1 MNVFFVGSG
10 PGDIE
15 LLTVK
20 ANSLIKKADI
30 LIYPGSLINK
40 EILKLAKKDT
50 LLIDSAILNL
60 KEIIEIVIN
69 GVKDKKIVVRLASGE
84 PSIYG
89 AILEQMLELDKN
101 DISYEIVPGISSI
114 FAAAAKLKIEL
125 TAPEV
130 SQTIILTRAEGR
142 TKKPAG
148 EEIEKI
154 SSIKGTHCYFLS
166 IDKIKAILEAY
177 ISNGWDINTPV
188 AVVYNVTNKGEQ
200 IIRGSFKNIAS
211 EVEKRN
217 IKNKAL
223 IIIGEVLK
231 RRLQYYSKLY
241 DPTFTHG
248 YRP

>member
-101 DISYEIVPGISSI
+101 DIPYEIVPGISSI

-166 IDKIKAILEAY
+166 IDKIKTILDAY

>member
-40 EILKLAKKDT
+40 EILKLSKKDT

-60 KEIIEIVIN
+60 KEIIEIIIS

-89 AILEQMLELDKN
+89 AILEQMLELDKIN
-101 DISYEIVPGISSI
+101 IPYEIVPGISSI

-166 IDKIKAILEAY
+166 IDKIKTILDAY

-200 IIRGSFKNIAS
+200 IIRGSFKNITS

>member
-1 MNVFFVGSG
+1 MKVFFVGSG

-20 ANSLIKKADI
+20 ATRLIKEADV
-30 LIYPGSLINK
+30 LIYPGSLINR
-40 EILKLAKKDT
+40 EILKLSKINAQ
-50 LLIDSAILNL
+50 LIDSSTLNL
-60 KEIIEIVIN
+60 KEIIDSIIN
-69 GVKDKKIVVRLASGE
+69 AFRDKKRIVRLASGE

-101 DISYEIVPGISSI
+101 NIPYEIVPGISSI

-130 SQTIILTRAEGR
+130 SQTILLTRAEGR
-142 TKKPAG
+142 TKKPSG

-154 SSIKGTHCYFLS
+154 SSIRGTHCYFLS
-166 IDKIKAILEAY
+166 IDKIKTILDAY
-177 ISNGWDINTPV
+177 ISNGWDKSTPV
-188 AVVYNVTNKGEQ
+188 AVVYNVTNKGEK
-200 IIRGSFKNIAS
+200 IIRGQIDSIANT
-211 EVEKRN
+211 VEKHN

-231 RRLQYYSKLY
+231 RRLKHYSKLY
-241 DPTFTHG
+241 DPKFVHG